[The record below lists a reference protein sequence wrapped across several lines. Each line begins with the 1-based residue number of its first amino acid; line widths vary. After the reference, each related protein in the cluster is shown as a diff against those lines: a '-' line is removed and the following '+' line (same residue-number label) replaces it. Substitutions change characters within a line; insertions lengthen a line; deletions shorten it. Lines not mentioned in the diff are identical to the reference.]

1 MSDSLREMTDGLF
14 LGKDIRND
22 RKGGTGRRLSS
33 RTQLR
38 ISIFGDG
45 DEMLSDIDDLE
56 GGKVDKVPQAN
67 GSAVSAIFE

>member
-14 LGKDIRND
+14 LEKDIRND
-22 RKGGTGRRLSS
+22 RKGGTGRRFSS

-38 ISIFGDG
+38 ISVYGDG
-45 DEMLSDIDDLE
+45 DEMLSDIDELE
-56 GGKVDKVPQAN
+56 KGNVDKVLQAN

>member
-1 MSDSLREMTDGLF
+1 MSDFLREMTDGLF
-14 LGKDIRND
+14 LGKND

-56 GGKVDKVPQAN
+56 GGKVDKVPQVN

>member
-1 MSDSLREMTDGLF
+1 MTDGLF
-14 LGKDIRND
+14 LEKDIRND

-38 ISIFGDG
+38 ISVYGDG
-45 DEMLSDIDDLE
+45 DEMLSDIDELE
-56 GGKVDKVPQAN
+56 KGNVDKVLQAN